1 MVLNTYCR
9 LKAQD
14 YCCVLLHLKCIPSH
28 HDKKSSTINIEN
40 YAEMRTCLLIT
51 RPKLSNVATTTI
63 EI

>member
-1 MVLNTYCR
+1 MVFNTHCR
-9 LKAQD
+9 LPQD
-14 YCCVLLHLKCIPSH
+14 SCFVLLHLKCIPSH

-51 RPKLSNVATTTI
+51 RLKLSTVATTTT